1 MNHQDWKPVVIHGKS
16 APASQKVA
24 RPHREVTKEQKLD
37 QTEIGT
43 HDKVSVSMAKT
54 IQQGR
59 IAKGFKTQKD
69 LANAIG
75 VNASIINAY
84 ESGRAIPDV
93 QIMQKLRKVLG
104 IKLKVCT

>member
-16 APASQKVA
+16 APTTQKVV

-43 HDKVSVSMAKT
+43 RDKVSVSMAKT

-69 LANAIG
+69 LANVIG
-75 VNASIINAY
+75 VPVSVINSY
-84 ESGRAIPDV
+84 ESGKAIPDNA
-93 QIMQKLRKVLG
+93 ILQKLRKVLG
-104 IKLKVCT
+104 VRLARS

>member
-16 APASQKVA
+16 APASQKIA
-24 RPHREVTKEQKLD
+24 RPHREVTKAQKLD
-37 QTEIGT
+37 REELGPHT
-43 HDKVSVSMAKT
+43 KVSLSTAKM

-69 LANAIG
+69 LAHAIG

-104 IKLKVCT
+104 VKLK

>member
-16 APASQKVA
+16 ARAPTAT

-75 VNASIINAY
+75 VPASVINSY
-84 ESGRAIPDV
+84 ESGKAIPDNA
-93 QIMQKLRKVLG
+93 ILQKLRKVLG
-104 IKLKVCT
+104 VRLTRS

>member
-16 APASQKVA
+16 APTTQKIA

-54 IQQGR
+54 IN
-59 IAKGFKTQKD
+59 KG
-69 LANAIG
+69 
-75 VNASIINAY
+75 VSRRASKHKKIWQT
-84 ESGRAIPDV
+84 R
-93 QIMQKLRKVLG
+93 
-104 IKLKVCT
+104 